1 MGACFSNSD
10 EPKPSTEKEPSMA
23 PLDSQGIQ
31 VSPKRVLVDSQTKA
45 LASSSGHSV
54 ASLGDIN
61 FNAASG
67 LASAG
72 PVAPSPTSRREDS
85 LTNCKLFI
93 ALYDYDARTD
103 EDLSF
108 RKGDILEILNDMQGD
123 WWYVRS
129 RSTKQ
134 EGYVPSNYIARLK
147 SLESEP

>member
-1 MGACFSNSD
+1 MGACLSSNTKL
-10 EPKPSTEKEPSMA
+10 PKPKIDKEAPAGPSE
-23 PLDSQGIQ
+23 SQALQI
-31 VSPKRVLVDSQTKA
+31 SPKRVLENQGKA
-45 LASSSGHSV
+45 GGSASGHSV
-54 ASLGDIN
+54 ASLGDVS
-61 FNAASG
+61 FNPMAG
-67 LASAG
+67 LAAAA
-72 PVAPSPTSRREDS
+72 PVHPSPTQRREDS
-85 LTNCKLFI
+85 STNKLYI